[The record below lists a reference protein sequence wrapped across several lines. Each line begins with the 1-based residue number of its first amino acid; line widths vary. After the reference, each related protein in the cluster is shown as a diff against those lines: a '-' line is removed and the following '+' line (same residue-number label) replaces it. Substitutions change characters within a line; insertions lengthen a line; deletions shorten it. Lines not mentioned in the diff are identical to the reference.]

1 MSQCVSESMR
11 RDSDRGFRRLDV
23 VKEAH
28 VLVKAVYTETAGFPK
43 GELFGL
49 TSQIR
54 RAAVSVPTNI
64 IEGHARRSR
73 KEFLNFLNIAN
84 GSLVELEYLLGLSWN
99 LGYLEKS
106 KYSEVEAQRQK
117 VAGYL
122 VNLMKSLGRSQGI
135 RASKSQSSKP

>member
-1 MSQCVSESMR
+1 MKK
-11 RDSDRGFRRLDV
+11 DSNRGFRKLDV
-23 VKEAH
+23 VREAH
-28 VLVKAVYTETAGFPK
+28 VLVKMVYTATANFPNN
-43 GELFGL
+43 ESFGL

-64 IEGHARRSR
+64 IEGHARKSL

-84 GSLVELEYLLGLSWN
+84 GSLVELEYLLGLSWD

-106 KYSEVEAQRQK
+106 KYDEIEAQRCK

-122 VNLMKSLGRSQGI
+122 INLMKTLR
-135 RASKSQSSKP
+135 KKNP